1 MRAYVSR
8 LVLLIMLVSSMLLL
22 GAGSVAAHCVQT
34 TAGLVS
40 LAPGHLAS
48 AHGHTTAIASS
59 GTLLELEDC
68 GEPFL
73 NDEAPHN
80 NPDRHTAL

>member
-8 LVLLIMLVSSMLLL
+8 LVLLMMLVSSMLLL

-34 TAGLVS
+34 TAGLVT

-59 GTLLELEDC
+59 GTLLEFDDC
-68 GEPFL
+68 VEPFL
-73 NDEAPHN
+73 NDEAPIN
-80 NPDRHTAL
+80 NPERQTTL